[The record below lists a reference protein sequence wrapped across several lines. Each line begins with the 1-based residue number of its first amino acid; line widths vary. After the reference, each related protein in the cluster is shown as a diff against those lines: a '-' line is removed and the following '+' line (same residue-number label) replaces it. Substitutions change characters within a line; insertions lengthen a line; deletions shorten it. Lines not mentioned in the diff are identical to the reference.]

1 VAFVHQRDRQIHFKI
16 VYAGSARG
24 GKTTNLLYLFSQLP
38 PEKRGRLMSLA
49 GAEERTLFFDF
60 MAFHLGEVGGM
71 DTRFHLYTVPGQP
84 RHKRSRRAVLRG
96 ADVIVFVAD
105 STPGH
110 EEEVAA
116 AWRELDEPGFL
127 SNSGAGPARILQF
140 NKRDLPEA
148 VSVDDLRARLYYP
161 AVQEV
166 EASALK
172 GRGVYESL
180 RLACRAALTRYVSA
194 DGEEAGRS
202 KEESRE
208 KSRSAESPA
217 SPNGASRP
225 EPVAVRP
232 EPAAAPAAVAPKLIP
247 ALNPREDAAEDP
259 VPALIP
265 ALPEMER
272 LPVRG

>member
-1 VAFVHQRDRQIHFKI
+1 MAFVHQRDRQIHFKI

-71 DTRFHLYTVPGQP
+71 DTRFHLYTVPGQQ

-148 VSVDDLRARLYYP
+148 VPVDELRARLYYP

-180 RLACRAALTRYVSA
+180 RLACRAALTRHTSA
-194 DGEEAGRS
+194 DGDQNGRPREETQ
-202 KEESRE
+202 EEPRPPERPAATNGDSPDE
-208 KSRSAESPA
+208 PVVVSPA
-217 SPNGASRP
+217 PR
-225 EPVAVRP
+225 
-232 EPAAAPAAVAPKLIP
+232 PAAAADVPKLIP
-247 ALNPREDAAEDP
+247 AMNPRNGDGKDRGVA
-259 VPALIP
+259 PAP
-265 ALPEMER
+265 PEMER